1 MRRVDIDKIEIGSR
15 LARSVYNASGQTLL
29 SQGTVLNS
37 DFIKRLKG
45 LGFTSIYIEDGFID
59 DVAVDNLI
67 SEETRNQAVCCIKEV
82 MASIRSENTFQA
94 CKVKKVV
101 SDIVEELIANGKMMM
116 NLSDIRSFDD
126 YTFFHSVNVTVISIT
141 IGMTLFYPRNKLLDL
156 GLGVLLHDIGKTQI
170 PLGILNKPGK
180 LTDDEFRYVQ
190 KHTWFG
196 FEILR
201 SNPDIKITSAHVA
214 LQHHERM
221 DGSGYPRQLKGNDIL
236 EYARISAIA
245 DVYDALVHDR
255 CYRRKLPIHKVYEYF
270 VEQTKYQFDSHFL
283 DRFIQK
289 IALYPQ
295 GTKVLLDD
303 GRSGFVVKQSDT
315 LTRPLVRLFWEHGQE
330 LDKPV
335 EVNLQHE
342 KSLSI
347 KDVIE

>member
-1 MRRVDIDKIEIGSR
+1 MRRIDIDKVETGSR
-15 LARSVYNASGQTLL
+15 LARSVYNSNGQTLL
-29 SQGTVLNS
+29 SQGTLLSS
-37 DFIKRLKG
+37 DFIERLKE
-45 LGFTSIYIEDGFID
+45 LGFSSVYIEDGFID
-59 DVAVDNLI
+59 DVSLDNLI
-67 SEETRNQAVCCIKEV
+67 SEETRNQAVACVKEV
-82 MASIRSENTFQA
+82 MANIRSEQTFQA

-101 SDIVEELIANGKMMM
+101 SDIVEELLVNGKMMM

-126 YTFFHSVNVTVISIT
+126 YTFFHSVNVTVLSIT
-141 IGMTLFYPRNKLLDL
+141 IGMTLFYPRQKLLDL
-156 GLGVLLHDIGKTQI
+156 GLGVLLHDVGKTQI

-180 LTDDEFRYVQ
+180 LTDEEFGFVQ

-201 SNPDIKITSAHVA
+201 NHPEIKITSSHVA
-214 LQHHERM
+214 LQHHERI

-270 VEQTKYQFDSHFL
+270 VEQTNSQFDSHFL

-295 GTKVLLDD
+295 GTKVLLND
-303 GRSGFVVKQSDT
+303 GRSGFVIKQSDVP
-315 LTRPLVRLFWEHGQE
+315 TRPLVRLFWQHGQE
-330 LDKPV
+330 LAKPV
-335 EVNLQHE
+335 ELNLQDE
-342 KSLSI
+342 GSLSI